1 MKLSRF
7 FALGMCWLALAQ
19 MAAAQSYQFKLS
31 ELAESQNLRRFT
43 WVTVDSFG
51 QVHPAPPLPTVERLD
66 TFMARRP
73 PREALVHSYRLY
85 FGLQNDT
92 PQPDTAFL
100 HLGSHEW
107 ASVQGPVG
115 ARGAPMRVRRRFG
128 PFREVELFALPLAPG
143 DRADFVVTVRP
154 LKLYTLSLRPILL
167 RKEFVTHYFNN
178 EILEDG
184 AFLPYLLVFIG
195 MLFMMLC
202 YVLAKAI
209 QVKSLAYAYYA
220 GYVACFLGYFT
231 FKAFGLASVPLYQN
245 PLFYSYLNNMLPVA
259 AYAFYFP
266 FVRNILELPKTSPLL
281 NKYFIFSTYFQF
293 FYAATDLGLIL
304 TGDGHFPQRWL
315 IWDLTR
321 LALIIMT
328 VFSSIVVLRLKSKVG
343 HYVVAGA
350 GAIALFGL
358 VALLTSNNQ
367 ALIQGLPSPLD
378 VPLFYFLVGIAVEL
392 VCFSFAIA
400 YKNRLDIAEK
410 VLAQENLKFE
420 QEREAFA
427 LYKAVAEGKESERRR
442 ISREMH
448 DDIGS
453 GLTSIL
459 FLSNMLAS
467 QATGPKVAG
476 TTGRISALATDLV
489 DKMNDIIWSMNPQN
503 DTLDNLV
510 AYIRQQAA
518 TQLENAEIRYQF
530 DIAPEVPALPITGEK
545 RRNIY
550 LTVKEAVNNVIKHA
564 RASEVAIS
572 IQLNGQLEI
581 AIRDNGQGLGN
592 GPGRKFGNGLR
603 NMEQRMADIGGTFSL
618 HSNGGTTVRLTAPTN

>member
-1 MKLSRF
+1 MKLSHF
-7 FALGMCWLALAQ
+7 FALGICWLAQAGLAW
-19 MAAAQSYQFKLS
+19 AQPEPFKLS
-31 ELAESQNLRRFT
+31 ELAESQSLVRFT
-43 WVTVDSFG
+43 WVAVDSFG
-51 QVHPAPPLPTVERLD
+51 RSSPVPPLPTVEHLD
-66 TFMARRP
+66 TFRARRP
-73 PREALVHSYRLY
+73 PREALVHTYQLY
-85 FGLQNDT
+85 VSLQNDT
-92 PQPDTAFL
+92 PQPDTVFL
-100 HLGSHEW
+100 YLGNHEW
-107 ASVQGPVG
+107 AGLRAHPGAVG
-115 ARGAPMRVRRRFG
+115 APVRVRRRFG
-128 PFREVELFALPLAPG
+128 PFREVELFALPLAAG
-143 DRADFVVTVRP
+143 TRADLQATVRP

-178 EILEDG
+178 ELLEGG

-209 QVKSLAYAYYA
+209 QVRSVAYAYYA

-231 FKAFGLASVPLYQN
+231 FKSFGLASVPLYQN

-266 FVRNILELPKTSPLL
+266 FVRSILDLPKTSPLL

-304 TGDGHFPQRWL
+304 TGDGHFPLRWL

-321 LALIIMT
+321 LALIVMT
-328 VFSSIVVLRLKSKVG
+328 VFSTIVVLRLRNKIG
-343 HYVVAGA
+343 HYVVAGG
-350 GAIALFGL
+350 GAIAAFGL
-358 VALLTSNNQ
+358 VALLSSNNQ
-367 ALIQGLPSPLD
+367 ALVRHLPPPLD

-400 YKNRLDIAEK
+400 YKNRLDIADKIQAE
-410 VLAQENLKFE
+410 ENLKFE

-427 LYKAVAEGKESERRR
+427 RYKAVAEGKESERRR

-467 QATGPKVAG
+467 QATGPKVEG
-476 TTGRISALATDLV
+476 TTGRISSLATDLV

-518 TQLENAEIRYQF
+518 TQLENAEIGYQF
-530 DIAPEVPALPITGEK
+530 DIAPQVPALPITGEK

-581 AIRDNGQGLGN
+581 AIRDNGQGLGD
-592 GPGRKFGNGLR
+592 GQGRKFGNGLR
-603 NMEQRMADIGGTFSL
+603 NMQQRMADIGGTFSL
-618 HSNGGTTVRLTAPTN
+618 DSNGGTTVRLTAPTN